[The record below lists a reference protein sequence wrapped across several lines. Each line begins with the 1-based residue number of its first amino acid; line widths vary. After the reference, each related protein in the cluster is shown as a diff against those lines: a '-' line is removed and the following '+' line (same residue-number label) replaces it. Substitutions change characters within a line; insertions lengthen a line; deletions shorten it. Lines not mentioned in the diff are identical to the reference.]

1 MANTKHKIK
10 TNGKEPI
17 ERIKQSFPQKHPW
30 LNSVL
35 GLGILLVLIL
45 LAYLLIKFVIY
56 KIGALLV
63 WIGDFASHTEATI
76 VVALITGSISI
87 FTVIV
92 GTVVGKYLEQRHA
105 TRKYLTEKRE
115 KSYCDFVAMVY
126 KVMDKTR
133 GANSYTTEQMTKDIL
148 AFSEQI
154 SLWGSRAVA
163 NKWIEFRL
171 NGMKEKDPKAMLF
184 RLEDI
189 MNCMRKD
196 LGVKKL
202 QQGKLLSFFINDIS
216 NKDL

>member
-1 MANTKHKIK
+1 MANARYKIK
-10 TNGKEPI
+10 ANDKEST
-17 ERIKQSFPQKHPW
+17 EEIKQNFSQKHSW

-63 WIGDFASHTEATI
+63 WIGDFASHTEAAI

-133 GANSYTTEQMTKDIL
+133 GANSYTAEQMTNDIL

-154 SLWGSRAVA
+154 SLWGSQAVA

-202 QQGKLLSFFINDIS
+202 QQGKLLSFINDIS